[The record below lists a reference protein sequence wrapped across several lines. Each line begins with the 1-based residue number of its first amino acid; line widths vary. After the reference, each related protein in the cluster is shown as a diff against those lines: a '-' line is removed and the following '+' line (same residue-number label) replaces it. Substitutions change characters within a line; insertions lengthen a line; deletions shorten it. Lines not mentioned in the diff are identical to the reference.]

1 MISFQ
6 ALNLSTAAVGT
17 WLTIPLILLV
27 NSGGFFGKK
36 WIEENIDEG
45 QLDKYFFLL
54 AGIMIVNQVSLPSS
68 QVVVTVTVTVTVT
81 PHKPLHSL
89 LDHPLLVVTGL
100 MYYANCM
107 FCVSLDRS
115 FFISSPATTSTRR
128 NRNSPL
134 DSKIKTE
141 LYRCN

>member
-100 MYYANCM
+100 MYYAKSTIAC
-107 FCVSLDRS
+107 FVFPWTQQELAIGFEDKDRT
-115 FFISSPATTSTRR
+115 ISM
-128 NRNSPL
+128 
-134 DSKIKTE
+134 
-141 LYRCN
+141 